1 MEKKAG
7 YHILAIVVCILAC
20 VYSYSGDEMFS
31 VGEFDFYFYLPI
43 AVIIVLAALCSV
55 FNCTE
60 FCPYGNCC

>member
-1 MEKKAG
+1 MEKKAV

-43 AVIIVLAALCSV
+43 AVMEFAIIKDAKYHQTAFSPVI
-55 FNCTE
+55 
-60 FCPYGNCC
+60 